1 VPEGQ
6 GIIAELR
13 FDVNEGV
20 PLDSFPLSLVVR
32 QARNGPLTVEAAAVD
47 GSLTLA
53 PPCAG
58 DCDGDLSVELSEL
71 VLGVNV
77 ALGQSPVALC
87 GRIDGD
93 RSGQVT
99 VDELLEGVAS
109 TMRSCP
115 IP

>member
-1 VPEGQ
+1 
-6 GIIAELR
+6 
-13 FDVNEGV
+13 
-20 PLDSFPLSLVVR
+20 
-32 QARNGPLTVEAAAVD
+32 
-47 GSLTLA
+47 
-53 PPCAG
+53 
-58 DCDGDLSVELSEL
+58 LSEL